1 MRWLILIFAFLFGA
15 FPTGYIVVWVL
26 KRINIQ
32 TVGSGNIGSTNV
44 GRVAGKGPALLTQAV
59 DVVKGFLPTLLA
71 ILYNRAHPAPYFVE
85 ITALLTILG
94 HDFTPY
100 LLFRGGKGVNT
111 TFGAFLSL
119 FPIAGI
125 IAFVSHLLVRKTLRI
140 VSVASVIAGFVF
152 CTSATLIYGWSTATL
167 ALTIAFGILLF
178 QHRANLVRLAKNQE
192 PREAPKK

>member
-71 ILYNRAHPAPYFVE
+71 ILYNRY
-85 ITALLTILG
+85 
-94 HDFTPY
+94 
-100 LLFRGGKGVNT
+100 
-111 TFGAFLSL
+111 
-119 FPIAGI
+119 
-125 IAFVSHLLVRKTLRI
+125 
-140 VSVASVIAGFVF
+140 
-152 CTSATLIYGWSTATL
+152 
-167 ALTIAFGILLF
+167 ILL
-178 QHRANLVRLAKNQE
+178 RTS
-192 PREAPKK
+192 